1 MQATLVSQV
10 FLPLALFVIMLS
22 VGMSLKV
29 IDFQRVLAQPKAIL
43 LGMFAQLIC
52 LPLLGWGVI
61 HLFNLPLLLAAGL
74 MILTLAPGGAT
85 SNAITLLAK
94 GDTALSVSLTAINS
108 LIVPFSLPLLAL
120 IIFNALSMGAA
131 EIDFP
136 VVKTIMQM
144 LLITLLPVGLGM
156 LFAYLFPIL
165 NQRLRGVCRSLALI
179 LMVMTVVLLVV
190 TSWSR
195 LILVLPQLA
204 LPVMTLVLAAML
216 MGFLTA
222 KWAGFSE
229 PKQITLLV
237 EVGLQNA
244 GTALLVTSTLLQS
257 PEMSASA
264 LVYGVLMQIP
274 ALILIAWRNREILF
288 RGVREGR
295 SLG

>member
-43 LGMFAQLIC
+43 LGMLAQLIC

-136 VVKTIMQM
+136 VAKTIMQM

-156 LFAYLFPIL
+156 LFAYLYPTL

-274 ALILIAWRNREILF
+274 ALILIAWRNREIF
-288 RGVREGR
+288 SRGVREGR